1 MDTSAIL
8 AGGRPPVEA
17 KQYFRKKAKARSI
30 VPAEVPALL
39 PTNSMQGLQMRQD
52 AHVAAQRAIP
62 GAKTS
67 VEQDIVEQ
75 RRGEMIARR
84 SAHTRVNFGAYDRQ
98 RENIEAN
105 LDAQMKVTASKN
117 IIQHTGERM
126 ALQESLGRSHAELRG
141 TQLHDFGVRVAQL
154 SALIGSNAAVAK
166 EAGARALT
174 RQYRPGGYRMAKRFR
189 ANARLAI
196 NSGYQ
201 PTRQ

>member
-1 MDTSAIL
+1 MAQLQKRMD
-8 AGGRPPVEA
+8 A
-17 KQYFRKKAKARSI
+17 K
-30 VPAEVPALL
+30 
-39 PTNSMQGLQMRQD
+39 
-52 AHVAAQRAIP
+52 VAAQRPLP
-62 GAKTS
+62 GAKSS
-67 VEQDIVEQ
+67 VDQDLVERQ
-75 RRGEMIARR
+75 RGEMIARR
-84 SAHTRVNFGAYDRQ
+84 AANTRVDFGAYDRE
-98 RENIEAN
+98 RENIEAA
-105 LDAQMKVTASKN
+105 LDAQHKVTASKN

-166 EAGARALT
+166 DAGAGVLP